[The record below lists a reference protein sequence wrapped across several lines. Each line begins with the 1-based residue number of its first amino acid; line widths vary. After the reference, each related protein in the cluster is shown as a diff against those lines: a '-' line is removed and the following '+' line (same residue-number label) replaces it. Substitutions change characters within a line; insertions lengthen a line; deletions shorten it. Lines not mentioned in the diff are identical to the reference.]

1 MAENPRAARVKVEVP
16 AMADRRD
23 RILAAAARRFA
34 EFGFGATTVRQIADD
49 VDVLSGSLYHH
60 FATKEEILGEIVRDG
75 VLRLHRISAAIAAA
89 PADAEQRL
97 VALILADLGELTAYQ
112 SVHAILF
119 NERKFFRRSP
129 DFAYVVKAKRET
141 YNAWQQVLSEGASD
155 GQFRPDIDIFLTI
168 STIVRLLNA
177 GADWYTHEDGS
188 PLDAL
193 KSFSLDELTDF
204 YLAFI
209 LRAVRTADRA
219 EIGIP
224 REAAEKLV
232 ALAQNLQP
240 SAC

>member
-1 MAENPRAARVKVEVP
+1 MAGNPKAARAKPEVP
-16 AMADRRD
+16 AMADRRE
-23 RILAAAARRFA
+23 RILAAAAMRFA

-49 VDVLSGSLYHH
+49 VDILSGSLYHH
-60 FATKEEILGEIVRDG
+60 FATKEEILGEIVRDA
-75 VLRLHRISAAIAAA
+75 VLRLHRISVSIAAA

-97 VALILADLGELTAYQ
+97 VALILADLGELTAHQ
-112 SVHAILF
+112 SIHAILF

-129 DFAYVVKAKRET
+129 DFAYVMKAKKET
-141 YNAWQQVLSEGASD
+141 YDAWQAVLSDGAHA
-155 GQFRPDIDIFLTI
+155 GLFRPDIDIFLTI
-168 STIVRLLNA
+168 STIIRLLNA

-193 KSFSLDELTDF
+193 KNFSLDELTDF

-209 LRAVRTADRA
+209 LRGVRTAGRA
-219 EIGIP
+219 GKPVP
-224 REAAEKLV
+224 REVAEKLV